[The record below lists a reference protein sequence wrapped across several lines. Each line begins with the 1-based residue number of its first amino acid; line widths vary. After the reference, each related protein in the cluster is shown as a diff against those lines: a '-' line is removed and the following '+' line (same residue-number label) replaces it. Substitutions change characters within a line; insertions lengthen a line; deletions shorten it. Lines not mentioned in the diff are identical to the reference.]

1 MTGNS
6 GYVIGADELRKIR
19 AHLENLVPLRTPL
32 PDLIPEDGLM
42 TASGIYAFV
51 SRGPKWGHL
60 YLGMSIGRLS
70 RRVNEQRHLRRWAA
84 EVLLFPLQ
92 DLDHGTLE
100 VLEKRLLR
108 NCAKQFAWAYLDNEL
123 DLSAPHPDPFLTVGR
138 YPELDNLLIKI
149 FGTIR
154 RGLESSS
161 GHPRKLR
168 PTHILGARDG
178 DVYGVAA
185 LRGGWTYLLPGS
197 RLPSRYSNYRMIT
210 KDHAALERLEV
221 FYRRGVIAW
230 RARTN
235 TRPAGFMITEPV
247 RFHNMRSAARFLYV
261 GETVTE
267 AWELITPKRKT

>member
-1 MTGNS
+1 
-6 GYVIGADELRKIR
+6 
-19 AHLENLVPLRTPL
+19 
-32 PDLIPEDGLM
+32 M